1 MGIEI
6 IKTLM
11 IDGDELACKRL
22 AAMLGRISPR
32 ISLVGQAASVQSAL
46 QLFEEKKPCLVF
58 LSTQLSDGN
67 CFDLLYA
74 ARHLCFK
81 TILLAPCEQWAVKAF
96 TYPISGYLLLPLTI
110 KPLAAAI
117 DKVMDELHPVDIQQN
132 SLPGSNKPALPNTI
146 YSIGITLNGVTTY
159 KSINDIACIEADTSC
174 TRFFLA
180 DGTDIG
186 CNKSIGQLLYLETC
200 SDLLQV
206 HKSYMVNKKHVGKLL
221 RHEQTLVLSTGKNV
235 PLGKTFK
242 KKFDGNFG

>member
-1 MGIEI
+1 MRIEI

-11 IDGDELACKRL
+11 IDGDEPACKRL
-22 AAMLGRISPR
+22 AAILGRISPH
-32 ISLVGQAASVQSAL
+32 ISLVGQAVSVQSAL
-46 QLFEEKKPCLVF
+46 QLIEEKNPCLVF

-74 ARHLCFK
+74 AQHLCFK
-81 TILLAPCEQWAVKAF
+81 TILLAPGEQWAVKAF

-117 DKVMDELHPVDIQQN
+117 DKVIAELQFADIRQN
-132 SLPGSNKPALPNTI
+132 SLPQSSKPALPSTI
-146 YSIGITLNGVTTY
+146 YSIGITLNGVTTFVPI
-159 KSINDIACIEADTSC
+159 SDIACIEADTTC
-174 TRFFLA
+174 TRFYLA

-186 CNKSIGQLLYLETC
+186 CNKSIGQFLYLESC

-206 HKSYMVNKKHVGKLL
+206 HKSYMVNKKHVCKLL

-235 PLGKTFK
+235 PLGRTFK
-242 KKFDGNFG
+242 GKFDENFG

>member
-1 MGIEI
+1 MGNEI

-11 IDGDELACKRL
+11 IDGDESVCKRL
-22 AAMLGRISPR
+22 AAMLVRISPR

-46 QLFEEKKPCLVF
+46 QLIEEHKPCLVF

-67 CFDLLYA
+67 CFDLLDA

-81 TILLAPCEQWAVKAF
+81 TILLAPTDQWAVKAF
-96 TYPISGYLLLPLTI
+96 TYPISGYLLLPLDI
-110 KPLAAAI
+110 EPLAAAI
-117 DKVMDELHPVDIQQN
+117 DKVIAELHSVGIHPN
-132 SLPGSNKPALPNTI
+132 SLPHGNHPAFPNTI
-146 YSIGITLNGVTTY
+146 YSIGITLNGVTTF
-159 KSINDIACIEADTSC
+159 KSISDIACIEADTCC

-206 HKSYMVNKKHVGKLL
+206 HKSFMVNKKHVCKLL